1 MHLPPGGG
9 PLAICCR
16 DCRKIQLTHARQ
28 HRNHIVPVPCR
39 RPRTSSEKAH
49 ARGAPRR
56 PLAFRLLN
64 LVAVQAER
72 GESSKLAQLVDLD
85 PVRMRIGRPQGPWQR
100 RYTRAEASTCLMLST
115 LLPWR

>member
-1 MHLPPGGG
+1 
-9 PLAICCR
+9 
-16 DCRKIQLTHARQ
+16 
-28 HRNHIVPVPCR
+28 
-39 RPRTSSEKAH
+39 
-49 ARGAPRR
+49 
-56 PLAFRLLN
+56 
-64 LVAVQAER
+64 VQAER